1 MGGGRRPG
9 FVLSSDAVKRA
20 LLCSYPYDA
29 LTNDALCPTNWRSS
43 DTCVP
48 GCPSVANQFR
58 VGALQ
63 ASKPC
68 RNVSNCKRIFACCR
82 IPPLGKAWRRP
93 RLSLTQTM
101 LLHQSRVTNG
111 TRPFKGESPAATLER
126 ARLAMQLQ
134 LNQYNELVLDADTL
148 NYAAGGAIEAVY
160 MLPRTALID
169 AQVSFAKAR
178 TQRIQHTWSAISKKL
193 RLQQD
198 QNLLA
203 RTVHS
208 QLLCHF
214 NWTAQQLPLLELD
227 MSNPVEPFR
236 RVP

>member
-134 LNQYNELVLDADTL
+134 LDQYNELVLDADTL
-148 NYAAGGAIEAVY
+148 NYAAGGHI
-160 MLPRTALID
+160 THSGGD
-169 AQVSFAKAR
+169 APY
-178 TQRIQHTWSAISKKL
+178 
-193 RLQQD
+193 
-198 QNLLA
+198 
-203 RTVHS
+203 
-208 QLLCHF
+208 LLCYRRC
-214 NWTAQQLPLLELD
+214 LLTTLQVAHLLLRW
-227 MSNPVEPFR
+227 SLLTVVQVR
-236 RVP
+236 YIYLLW